1 MAETYSKKYLQ
12 AVFTV
17 KRRRNLFLFSILIL
31 CIFCSSWGFFAHQK
45 INKLAVFTL
54 PGDMIGFY
62 KNNIAFITDH
72 AVDADKRRYSDT
84 AEAPRH
90 FIDAD
95 RYGEHP
101 FDSIPEKW
109 KDAEAK
115 FSKAILQENGIVP
128 WQIER
133 TYYSL
138 IKAFQMRDSIRIL
151 RLSADL
157 GHYIADAHVPL
168 HTTENYNGQKSGQIG
183 IHGFWESRLPEL
195 FATEYDFI
203 VGRAN
208 YIDNP
213 LKTAW
218 NIVRNSHSY
227 VDTVL
232 LIESR
237 LSKQIASDRKF
248 SFSKRNGR
256 VERQYS
262 EEFSRTYHKALNKMV
277 EKQMRASIL
286 MIGSYWYSA
295 WVDAG
300 QPILKNFAPNELSA
314 EEKNTL
320 KRELEL
326 FQKGKIIGRKEN

>member
-1 MAETYSKKYLQ
+1 MAETYLKKYLQ
-12 AVFTV
+12 TIFTV
-17 KRRRNLFLFSILIL
+17 KGRRNLFLFLLLIL
-31 CIFCSSWGFFAHQK
+31 SIVCSSWGFFAHQK
-45 INKLAVFTL
+45 INKLAVFLL

-62 KNNIAFITDH
+62 KNNIVYITEH

-109 KDAEAK
+109 KDAETK
-115 FSKAILQENGIVP
+115 FGKAILQENGIVP

-138 IKAFQMRDSIRIL
+138 VKAFQIRDSIRIL

-157 GHYIADAHVPL
+157 GHYISDAHVPL
-168 HTTENYNGQKSGQIG
+168 HTTENYNGQQSGQTG

-195 FATEYDFI
+195 FATEYDLI
-203 VGRAN
+203 VGRAI

-213 LKTAW
+213 LKSAW
-218 NIVRNSHSY
+218 SIVRNSHSY
-227 VDTVL
+227 VDSVL

-248 SFSKRNGR
+248 NFSKRNGR

-262 EEFSRTYHKALNKMV
+262 EEFSTAYHKALNKMV
-277 EKQMRASIL
+277 EKQMRASII

-300 QPILKNFAPNELSA
+300 QPSLKNFAATELNA
-314 EEKNTL
+314 AEKNTL
-320 KRELEL
+320 KKESEL
-326 FQKGKIIGRKEN
+326 FQKGEIIGRKEN

>member
-1 MAETYSKKYLQ
+1 
-12 AVFTV
+12 
-17 KRRRNLFLFSILIL
+17 
-31 CIFCSSWGFFAHQK
+31 
-45 INKLAVFTL
+45 
-54 PGDMIGFY
+54 MIGFY
-62 KNNIAFITDH
+62 KNNIVFITEH

-115 FSKAILQENGIVP
+115 FGKAILQENGIVP

-138 IKAFQMRDSIRIL
+138 VKAFQIRDSIRIL

-157 GHYIADAHVPL
+157 GHYISDAHVPL
-168 HTTENYNGQKSGQIG
+168 HTTESGQTG

-203 VGRAN
+203 VGRAI

-213 LKTAW
+213 LKSAW
-218 NIVRNSHSY
+218 SIVRNSHSY
-227 VDTVL
+227 VDSVL

-248 SFSKRNGR
+248 NFSKRNGR

-262 EEFSRTYHKALNKMV
+262 EEFSTAYHKALNKMV
-277 EKQMRASIL
+277 EKQIRASII

-300 QPILKNFAPNELSA
+300 QPSLKNFAATELSD

-320 KRELEL
+320 KKESEL
-326 FQKGKIIGRKEN
+326 FQKGEIIGRKEN

>member
-1 MAETYSKKYLQ
+1 MAKHNSKKYLQ
-12 AVFTV
+12 AVFTG
-17 KRRRNLFLFSILIL
+17 KGQRNLFLFLILIL
-31 CIFCSSWGFFAHQK
+31 SICCSSWGFFAHQR
-45 INKLAVFTL
+45 INKLAVFIL

-62 KNNIAFITDH
+62 KNNIAFLTDH

-168 HTTENYNGQKSGQIG
+168 HTTENYNGQLTNQYG
-183 IHGFWESRLPEL
+183 IHGLWESRLIEL
-195 FATEYDFI
+195 QAENYNYWI
-203 VGRAN
+203 GKARYLPSVQRAA
-208 YIDNP
+208 DGA
-213 LKTAW
+213 KSTM
-218 NIVRNSHSY
+218 VQR
-227 VDTVL
+227 
-232 LIESR
+232 
-237 LSKQIASDRKF
+237 
-248 SFSKRNGR
+248 SF
-256 VERQYS
+256 
-262 EEFSRTYHKALNKMV
+262 
-277 EKQMRASIL
+277 
-286 MIGSYWYSA
+286 
-295 WVDAG
+295 
-300 QPILKNFAPNELSA
+300 
-314 EEKNTL
+314 
-320 KRELEL
+320 
-326 FQKGKIIGRKEN
+326 